1 MIPDIL
7 TAAAVIL
14 VVFVIFIALQPS
26 QFRVARTGLISAPPA
41 VVFAQVNDLHMWEG
55 WSPWAKLD
63 PAAKTGYAGPAAGV
77 GAVFRWAGN
86 SKVGEGSMTIIESRP
101 AELIRFKLEFV
112 KPFKG
117 TNTAE
122 FTFKPEGNQTTVT
135 WSMSGKNSFTSKAM
149 GFIVNC
155 DKMVGGQFEKGLADL
170 KSLVEA
176 TGR

>member
-1 MIPDIL
+1 MITDLFIGL
-7 TAAAVIL
+7 AVAL
-14 VVFVIFIALQPS
+14 VVFVFFVVLQPS
-26 QFRVARTGLISAPPA
+26 QFRVTRTGVISAPAA

-63 PAAKTGYAGPAAGV
+63 PAAKNNYEGPAAGV
-77 GAVFRWAGN
+77 GAIFRWAGN
-86 SKVGEGSMTIIESRP
+86 RKVGEGSMTITESRP
-101 AELIRFKLEFV
+101 AELIRFEIEFL
-112 KPFKG
+112 KPFQG

-122 FTFKPEGNQTTVT
+122 FTFKAEGRQTTVT
-135 WSMSGKNSFTSKAM
+135 WSMSGKNSFMGKAM
-149 GFIVNC
+149 GLILNC